1 MRKQAIYKQWD
12 SQILKE
18 MYLHNTAKEMSKSFN
33 VSVSTIRRALKYY
46 SIKKEHIAK
55 DFIEMEMTIYFKYK
69 NLTIDISG
77 NMSVSKQKYNSI
89 ENKPQYI
96 FAVLYNHIHG
106 QGKTGLQKMVTMCVD
121 DEMIQSGYD
130 ETPIDEPHPF
140 QFTRFIVNGRN
151 YASERNDNLIKNSK
165 LKNGDEN
172 DNV

>member
-12 SQILKE
+12 SQILEE

-46 SIKKEHIAK
+46 SIKKEHKTK

-77 NMSVSKQKYNSI
+77 NMSIPRQKYYKI
-89 ENKPQYI
+89 ENKPQYM
-96 FAVLYNHIHG
+96 FVVLYNHIHG
-106 QGKTGLQKMVTMCVD
+106 QGKTGLQKIVTMCVD
-121 DEMIQSGYD
+121 DEMIQAGYD
-130 ETPIDEPHPF
+130 ETPINKPHPF

-151 YASERNDNLIKNSK
+151 HALERNENLTKNSK
-165 LKNGDEN
+165 LKTGDKN
-172 DNV
+172 DSV